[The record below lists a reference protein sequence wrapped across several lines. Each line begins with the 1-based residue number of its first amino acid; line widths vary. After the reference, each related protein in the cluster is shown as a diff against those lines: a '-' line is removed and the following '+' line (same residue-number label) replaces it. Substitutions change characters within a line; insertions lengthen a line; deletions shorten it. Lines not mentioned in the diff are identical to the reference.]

1 MNPSVLLE
9 LAKRWEREAIE
20 SECSNGAPEAERQN
34 AIDDGIR
41 RGKSNCAADLRNLIK
56 LLA

>member
-9 LAKRWEREAIE
+9 LAKRWEREAFE
-20 SECSNGAPEAERQN
+20 AEAQSGAPEAERQN
-34 AIDDGIR
+34 AVDDGVR
-41 RGKSNCAADLRNLIK
+41 LGKSNCVADLRSLIK